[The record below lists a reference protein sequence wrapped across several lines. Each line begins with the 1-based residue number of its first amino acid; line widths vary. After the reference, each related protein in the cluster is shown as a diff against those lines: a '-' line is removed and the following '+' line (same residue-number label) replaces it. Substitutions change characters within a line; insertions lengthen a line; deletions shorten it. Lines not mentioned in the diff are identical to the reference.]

1 MGHPPAMAKAEAH
14 ATEHEFEVVG
24 IARVE
29 GEGTLRLRVT
39 DGKVKEARLSIF
51 EAPRYFEKII
61 VGRTPNEVVDIV
73 ARICGI
79 CPIAYQMAASMAFE
93 RLFEVE
99 PDPQVGA
106 LRKLLY
112 HGEYIE
118 SHALHV
124 YMLHAPDFLGYESA
138 IAMARDHKPVV
149 EQALRLKQIGNR
161 IMTLIGGRAVHPVA
175 MRVGGLSHA
184 PSKSEV
190 AALCQPLTEA
200 LELSKATLALV
211 STFTAPEFER
221 QPLYV
226 AIKHPKEYG
235 LNEGRIVSSDGIDV
249 PLWGWREAFREE
261 HHEGTNALHARARD
275 GRTYMLG
282 PSARVTLNAAQLHPT
297 AREALENSGLAERI
311 ASNPYWSIA
320 ARAVELIHASAA
332 ALDIVDAYKEP
343 AHACVPWTPK
353 AGETGWGSEAPR
365 GICWHHYDVDAD
377 GKIAAA
383 QIVAPTGQN
392 QGMIEAD
399 LSAFAPQVLSLPH
412 AEATIRLE
420 QLIRAYDPCISCA
433 THFLRLEIER
443 D

>member
-1 MGHPPAMAKAEAH
+1 MAKTEAPSG
-14 ATEHEFEVVG
+14 ERNFEVVG

-29 GEGTLRLRVT
+29 GEGTLRLRIADSTVR
-39 DGKVKEARLSIF
+39 EARLSIF
-51 EAPRYFEKII
+51 EAPRYFEKLI

-79 CPIAYQMAASMAFE
+79 CPIAYQTSASMAFE
-93 RLFEVE
+93 HLFGVEV
-99 PDPQVGA
+99 DPQVKA
-106 LRKLLY
+106 LRKLVY
-112 HGEYIE
+112 WGEWIE

-149 EQALRLKQIGNR
+149 EQALRLKKTGND
-161 IMTLIGGRAVHPVA
+161 IMKVIGGRPIHPVA
-175 MRVGGLSHA
+175 MRVGGLSCA
-184 PSKSEV
+184 PSKSQVQAFRE
-190 AALCQPLTEA
+190 PLKEA
-200 LELSKATLALV
+200 LELSVATLNLV
-211 STFTAPEFER
+211 STFKAPDFER

-226 AIKHPKEYG
+226 AIKHPTEYG

-249 PLWGWREAFREE
+249 PIWGWRQAFHEE
-261 HHEGTNALHARARD
+261 QHEGTNALHARTND

-282 PSARVTLNAAQLHPT
+282 PAARVTLNAEQLHPT
-297 AREALENSGLAERI
+297 ARKALDASGLATQI
-311 ASNPYWSIA
+311 ARNPYWSIA

-332 ALDIVDAYKEP
+332 ALDIVNAYEEP
-343 AHACVPWTPK
+343 ARACVPWAAK
-353 AGETGWGSEAPR
+353 AGETGWGTEAPR
-365 GICWHHYDVDAD
+365 GICWHHYDVDKA

-383 QIVAPTGQN
+383 QIIAPTGQN

-399 LSAFAPQVLSLPH
+399 LTAFAPQVLPLPQ
-412 AEATIRLE
+412 AEATVRLE

-433 THFLRLEIER
+433 AHFLTLDIER